1 MSRSR
6 LVFIVFY
13 LTAILIATVHLRTVS
28 SRLFYRFRTAVVARD
43 RIKSQLWQKQIQ
55 LESLINPSA
64 ISEYIEQDQEQE

>member
-28 SRLFYRFRTAVVARD
+28 SRIFYRFRAAVVARD
-43 RIKSQLWQKQIQ
+43 RIKQQLWQKQLQ

-64 ISEYIEQDQEQE
+64 ISEYIEQGETK